1 MSYFPPLP
9 FTLPFC
15 FDLLSFW
22 SFLLL
27 TSHSSSGPTY
37 FLPVLPLPRPLIYFS
52 DYMLSY
58 PISYTPS
65 SPNSFPIST
74 PFYFFQACPTSLT
87 PKSNHE
93 GKLLTLLDDVFIL
106 QLFYLLGSLWNALQ
120 NIYTIINI
128 PVLWLQVGS
137 EERVGIF
144 FFFFLMGW
152 NKILAIK
159 GLNVKIIFFKFG

>member
-93 GKLLTLLDDVFIL
+93 GELLTLLDDVFN
-106 QLFYLLGSLWNALQ
+106 FA
-120 NIYTIINI
+120 T
-128 PVLWLQVGS
+128 VL
-137 EERVGIF
+137 
-144 FFFFLMGW
+144 
-152 NKILAIK
+152 
-159 GLNVKIIFFKFG
+159 FFKNLIKCFAKYLHNYKYTSIMITSWVGRKGRYILLLFFDGLKQNSCD